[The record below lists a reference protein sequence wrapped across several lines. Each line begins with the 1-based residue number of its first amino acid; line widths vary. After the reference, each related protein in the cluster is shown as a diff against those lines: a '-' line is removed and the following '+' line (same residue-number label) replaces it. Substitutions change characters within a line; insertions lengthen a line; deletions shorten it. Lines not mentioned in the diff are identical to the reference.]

1 MIEAGSVMTILGSVG
16 WDTLSAVVGIAVGAC
31 LGVARWSVRDRLPS
45 RRTWR
50 FRSSGRQLVIVIAT
64 SGHAETGVYRRAM
77 TGLGQVRALSLLSP
91 SLRQAYP
98 DVDLQMVRLSV
109 EVGESDLDNDLLVIG
124 GPKNSSVTKML
135 LEKLGPQLPFSV
147 DGTEIT
153 WDGTTYEGIA
163 VKGKIRRD
171 YGYVIRSRHPLHPT
185 RRIVIVGGSHTYGT
199 AAAARWLVEDG
210 SSRRLPADIAVLL
223 EADVVLN
230 GHVSSPRVIHEVAL
244 T

>member
-1 MIEAGSVMTILGSVG
+1 MIEAGTVMTIVGSVG
-16 WDTLSAVVGIAVGAC
+16 WDTVSALVGMVVGSC
-31 LGVARWSVRDRLPS
+31 LGVARWSIADRLPA

-50 FRSSGRQLVIVIAT
+50 FRSSGRELVIVIAT

-124 GPKNSSVTKML
+124 GPKNSLVTRML
-135 LEKLGPQLPFSV
+135 LDQLGPRLPFSV
-147 DGTEIT
+147 DGSVIT
-153 WDGTTYEGIA
+153 WDGTTYEGEA
-163 VKGKIRRD
+163 VMGKIVHD

-199 AAAARWLVEDG
+199 ASAARWLVEDG
-210 SSRRLPADIAVLL
+210 SSRRLPADIAVLI